1 MFDEIKQS
9 VDVNVPPRLSHNL
22 LRRKVKRSVRC
33 VHSQWPF
40 AEDAEC
46 TIQAVWPE
54 DGGVMIAISDSNGDV
69 ATMWLTQVRIMPED
83 E

>member
-1 MFDEIKQS
+1 MFNNIKQS
-9 VDVNVPPRLSHNL
+9 VDVDVPPRLSHNL
-22 LRRKVKRSVRC
+22 LRRKVKRSIRDIY
-33 VHSQWPF
+33 SQWPF

-54 DGGVMIAISDSNGDV
+54 DGGVRIAISDSNGEV
-69 ATMWLTQVRIMPED
+69 ATTWLTRVRIIPED